1 MINVLRWIAVAPITI
16 LGFAIGLFLSLLLHD
31 GINALCSNDEMI
43 SGMCIAQWFHYAE
56 VIVFCFG
63 AALTACLVIALAA
76 LIAPSRRVGVAL
88 AVFGIGCMVAFK
100 IALETTLVAA
110 SVSSVIAGLLGVHK
124 VIKLFGKATFTHP
137 T

>member
-31 GINALCSNDEMI
+31 GIKVLCSKDEMI

-56 VIVFCFG
+56 ITVFCFG
-63 AALTACLVIALAA
+63 AALTACLVIALAV

-110 SVSSVIAGLLGVHK
+110 SVTSVIAGLLGVYK
-124 VIKLFGKATFTHP
+124 VIKLFGKTTFTHP
-137 T
+137 A